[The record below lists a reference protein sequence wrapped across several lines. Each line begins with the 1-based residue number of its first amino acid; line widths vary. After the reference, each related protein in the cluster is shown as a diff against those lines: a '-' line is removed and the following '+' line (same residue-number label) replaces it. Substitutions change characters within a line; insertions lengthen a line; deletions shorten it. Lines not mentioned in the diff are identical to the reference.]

1 MSNDAPAKITIS
13 VRRDGTILAETIGIK
28 GPSCLSQ
35 IEVLE
40 QMLEAETMTS
50 SYTPEFYE
58 TLVPQDATSIEENY
72 LGR

>member
-1 MSNDAPAKITIS
+1 MSNATPAKITIS
-13 VRRDGTILAETIGIK
+13 VRRDGTILAETIGMK

-40 QMLEAETMTS
+40 QMLEAETITS
-50 SYTPEFYE
+50 AYTSEFYE
-58 TLVPQDATSIEENY
+58 TITPQGATSIEENY